1 LNQFATSDNRERGKH
16 VTINQG
22 LDELRKSDAYHAGR
36 LLAVCQQ
43 IQLLANPDVGVTYV
57 DSFFSS
63 ASTNPDLILPRVWNI
78 ARRRLRQI
86 ADYGTRNELEDMAN
100 RAVSSFENAWP
111 SRLMLKRQGEFQLGY
126 FHQRACIPTPGLRRY
141 LTIQGISVQSYGEKL
156 IADIL
161 DRNGIPFAYDFDARI
176 TVPDVSKESGKNKLD
191 PDFAIHST
199 AGERH
204 LYIEYCGKRGDEVY
218 DKQWVYK
225 AARYRKLKARTLKD
239 VETDGVVTE
248 HTYCEI
254 IPEDLRNT
262 KNLEKLI
269 VQAVRRVVG
278 EDVVFKLAAEATPF

>member
-1 LNQFATSDNRERGKH
+1 M
-16 VTINQG
+16 TINQG

-43 IQLLANPDVGVTYV
+43 IQFLANPDVGVTYV
-57 DSFFSS
+57 DSFFSAAS
-63 ASTNPDLILPRVWNI
+63 ANPDLILPRVWNI

-86 ADYGTRNELEDMAN
+86 SDYGTRKELEDLAN
-100 RAVSSFENAWP
+100 RAVSSFEKAWP

-141 LTIQGISVQSYGEKL
+141 LTNRGNSVQSYGEKL

-161 DRNGIPFAYDFDARI
+161 DRNGIPFKYDCDARI
-176 TVPDVSKESGKNKLD
+176 TVPDESKESGKNKLD

-199 AGERH
+199 AGDRH
-204 LYIEYCGKRGDEVY
+204 LYIEYCGMRGDEKY
-218 DKQWVYK
+218 DQQWEYK

-248 HTYCEI
+248 HSYFEI
-254 IPEDLRNT
+254 VPEDLRNAN
-262 KNLEKLI
+262 NLEQLI
-269 VQAVRRVVG
+269 VQAVRCVLG
-278 EDVVFKLAAEATPF
+278 EDVISNLAVEATPF